1 MCTAAAVSSMV
12 SGVVVGVLA
21 LGERLPATAP
31 ARAARLASWLLVL
44 AGVAGLAAGSGVA
57 ELLAP
62 PPFPPSPPGYL
73 THLLKHNVISG
84 QAVCCAFCDACV
96 CFSCSK
102 ICYFRRRAASFG
114 SAA

>member
-62 PPFPPSPPGYL
+62 PPSFSP
-73 THLLKHNVISG
+73 VSSG
-84 QAVCCAFCDACV
+84 VPHASAEAQR
-96 CFSCSK
+96 
-102 ICYFRRRAASFG
+102 YFRPSRLLCFLRRVCVFFLQ
-114 SAA
+114 